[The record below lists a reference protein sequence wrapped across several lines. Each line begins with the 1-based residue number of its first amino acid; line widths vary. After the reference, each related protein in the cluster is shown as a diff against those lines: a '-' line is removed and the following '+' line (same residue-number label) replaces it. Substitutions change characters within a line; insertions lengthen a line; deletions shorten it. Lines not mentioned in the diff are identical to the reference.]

1 MSEETEYEIAYSLRR
16 RKPGDDDYAEIGF
29 GSSGGWNSLNA
40 CAYAVE
46 SDIQNYCWETER
58 GMPDPDETRAD
69 ISKALAAEIAR
80 GRL

>member
-1 MSEETEYEIAYSLRR
+1 MSEETEYEIVYSLRR

-69 ISKALAAEIAR
+69 IEGES
-80 GRL
+80 